1 MKKREM
7 ICALC
12 LSAVLSVTGVS
23 AVRAAEI
30 TEESIQAVTADSAGE
45 LTQEIMTADS
55 SSAGPDSAQ
64 GEPVSS
70 GNDSFI
76 IEEPGSAQEET
87 SGSEE
92 DASPVGDVQEQ
103 ADFTLD
109 LVIEEQTVV
118 EDPGMVDSRKIE
130 EGVEALAKAQEDSL
144 IPRLFRSN
152 VVYNIPEVMN
162 TVYSWL
168 RNDMGFN
175 HAAACGVLANIQYE
189 SGANPGAVGDGGT
202 SYGLCQWHNSRC
214 RSLIGYCVSRD
225 MAFTS
230 VEGQLA
236 YLNHELSGGF
246 QGVRNYLYNVPDT
259 AQGAYD
265 AASVWCRHF
274 EMPLNTA
281 LEALKRGE
289 FAANVLFWK
298 DFSALTQEDLD
309 AMEETADTENTLL
322 MPEGQMDG
330 LQVAYTSVLSSAV
343 EESGAQLIQDVKECC
358 GFVDNVVQT
367 GKEVCSYLGDKFHV
381 PEETVEAGLKDLV
394 TGGYSRYEQMQSE

>member
-109 LVIEEQTVV
+109 LVI
-118 EDPGMVDSRKIE
+118 SRKIE
-130 EGVEALAKAQEDSL
+130 EGVEALAQAQEDSL

-214 RSLIGYCVSRD
+214 RSLIGYFR
-225 MAFTS
+225 
-230 VEGQLA
+230 
-236 YLNHELSGGF
+236 
-246 QGVRNYLYNVPDT
+246 
-259 AQGAYD
+259 
-265 AASVWCRHF
+265 
-274 EMPLNTA
+274 
-281 LEALKRGE
+281 
-289 FAANVLFWK
+289 
-298 DFSALTQEDLD
+298 
-309 AMEETADTENTLL
+309 
-322 MPEGQMDG
+322 
-330 LQVAYTSVLSSAV
+330 
-343 EESGAQLIQDVKECC
+343 
-358 GFVDNVVQT
+358 
-367 GKEVCSYLGDKFHV
+367 
-381 PEETVEAGLKDLV
+381 
-394 TGGYSRYEQMQSE
+394 